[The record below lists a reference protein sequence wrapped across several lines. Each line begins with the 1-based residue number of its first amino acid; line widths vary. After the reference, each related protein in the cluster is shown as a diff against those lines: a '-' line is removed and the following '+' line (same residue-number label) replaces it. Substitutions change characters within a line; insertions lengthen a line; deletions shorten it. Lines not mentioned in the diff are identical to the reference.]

1 MVTYNSEEEQ
11 IEAIKKWWKENGKSA
26 IAGLAIGIG
35 AIVGW
40 NTWQSYKETQAQQA
54 SDVYQQLLEA
64 ADKKQSDSVVKL
76 IEKIKTSYGSTPYV
90 NFADLFLAEEKVNSG
105 DLAGAKKILSGMVES
120 QSNQMTKHIAM
131 LRLIR
136 LMVAEG
142 ESEAALKLMDK
153 VKLAKTGAFE
163 GQYQE
168 LKGDIFVALK
178 RESEARI
185 AYKRAQSLGDKSKFL
200 QLKMDDLAVTD
211 DKELAK

>member
-26 IAGLAIGIG
+26 IAGLAIGMG

-40 NTWQSYKETQAQQA
+40 NAWQSYKATQVQQA

-64 ADKKQSDSVVKL
+64 ADKKQSDSVIKL

-90 NFADLFLAEEKVNSG
+90 NFADLFLAEQKVNTS
-105 DLAGAKKILSGMVES
+105 DIAGAKKILSGMIES
-120 QSNQMTKHIAM
+120 PSIPITNHIAM
-131 LRLIR
+131 LRLMR
-136 LMVAEG
+136 LMLSEG
-142 ESEAALKLMDK
+142 ESDAALELMDK

-163 GQYQE
+163 GPYQE

-185 AYKRAQSLGDKSKFL
+185 AYKRAQSLGGKSKFL
-200 QLKMDDLAVTD
+200 QLKMDDLAVLG
-211 DKELAK
+211 DKELSQ

>member
-1 MVTYNSEEEQ
+1 VVTYNSEEEQ